1 MSAQKVPYSSID
13 TPAVLLG
20 LDQLEANIKEMA
32 QLAADAGVK
41 LRPHIKFHQCADI
54 ARMQL
59 EAGACGVEVGNVG
72 QAEAMAAEGINDIM
86 IAHPFYG
93 EQKFEKLKGFINKP
107 GLKLSVV
114 VDMVEQAAGLSQ
126 VGQAV
131 GMKVPV
137 LIKIDTGVK
146 RYGALPGKPALELAK
161 KLGELPGIALV
172 GLYFHESQ
180 AVPTDEGVARVALEV
195 GSIATEMARMLRK
208 EGFTITEVTVGA
220 SPTFLPTCR
229 YIKEGILEGI
239 TEVHPG
245 AAVIG
250 DIMYLMSHGNTRE
263 ACALTVLTTVMS
275 TSHPDHAVIDAGYKT
290 FGPKSFGDD
299 EPSFGSIQGRPDLR
313 IGRIGAEGAIVYW
326 KDDKKKLS
334 IGERIEVVPNHGTLV
349 INIHDEIYGV
359 RNGEIEKVIKINGR
373 GKGS

>member
-13 TPAVLLG
+13 TPAVLLD
-20 LDQLEANIKEMA
+20 LDQLEANIKEMVR
-32 QLAADAGVK
+32 LAADAGVK
-41 LRPHIKFHQCADI
+41 LRPHIKFHECADI
-54 ARMQL
+54 AKMQL
-59 EAGACGVEVGNVG
+59 ESGACGVEVGNVD

-114 VDMVEQAAGLSQ
+114 VDMVEQAASLSQ
-126 VGQAV
+126 IGQAV

-137 LIKIDTGVK
+137 LMKIDTGVN

-161 KLGELPGIALV
+161 KLGELPGIVLA
-172 GLYFHESQ
+172 GIYAHESQ

-195 GSIATEMARMLRK
+195 GSITADMARMLRK

-220 SPTFLPTCR
+220 SPTFQPTCR

-239 TEVHPG
+239 TELHPG
-245 AAVIG
+245 AAAIG
-250 DIMYLMSHGNTRE
+250 DIMYMMSHGVTRE
-263 ACALTVLTTVMS
+263 VCALTVLTTVVS
-275 TSHPDHAVIDAGYKT
+275 TSHAGHAVIDVGYKT
-290 FGPKSFGDD
+290 LGPSVFGE
-299 EPSFGSIQGRPDLR
+299 EPSYGPIQGRPDLWFK
-313 IGRIGAEGAIVYW
+313 RIGAESGLVYYR
-326 KDDKKKLS
+326 DPEKKLNL
-334 IGERIEVVPNHGTLV
+334 GERIEIVPNHGTLV
-349 INIHDEIYGV
+349 INIHDRIYGV
-359 RNGEIEKVIKINGR
+359 RNGEIEKRIPVTGR